1 MKKSLILV
9 AAMFISTAYIYAQK
23 FGALAVDRSNGYYY
37 GWAYNYI
44 TEAGAETKALQECKS
59 KGGNCTVVLSWE
71 GVACG
76 AYRTINGN
84 VGTAYGWGIAAT
96 KEEADGIATK
106 EAIIR
111 SNGTYPGNY
120 VWACNDGGADPF
132 RVIKNE
138 KATNTTEA
146 NTPKQTIEFNGK
158 SYDAS
163 GDCPE
168 GTTALLTADDE
179 SVMLMINNL
188 PSGNATINA
197 DFYTKACM
205 DCVAIQLQD
214 MESEKT
220 YVATSGTI
228 TRKGQ
233 NIIINIMVK
242 ELTELIEGTGAGIKV
257 VANLVCE

>member
-1 MKKSLILV
+1 MKKSLMLLV
-9 AAMFISTAYIYAQK
+9 AIFISTACIYAQK
-23 FGALAVDRSNGYYY
+23 FGALAVDRNNGYYY
-37 GWAYNYI
+37 GWAYNYS
-44 TEAGAETKALQECKS
+44 TEAAAENKALQECKS

-96 KEEADGIATK
+96 KEEADAIATK
-106 EAIIR
+106 EAMIR
-111 SNGTYPGNY
+111 SNGTFPDNY
-120 VWACNDGGADPF
+120 VWACNDGGMYPF

-138 KATNTTEA
+138 KATNTTEE

-163 GDCPE
+163 GDCPA

-179 SVMLMINNL
+179 SGMLMINNL
-188 PSGNATINA
+188 PSGNANINA

-205 DCVAIQLQD
+205 DCIAIQFQD
-214 MESEKT
+214 LVNEKT

-228 TRKGQ
+228 TRRGQ
-233 NIIINIMVK
+233 TIIINITVK
-242 ELTELIEGTGAGIKV
+242 ELTELIDGTGAGVKL
-257 VANLVCE
+257 VARLVCE